1 MKRLKS
7 KLIIAFCIV
16 FIGFTDLP
24 AKASA
29 EAEEPKTEESKTM
42 SDQGTASGFS
52 IDSQTVYE
60 GMEKSYARG
69 YVPKIQDHKAIV
81 VLPLLPKHKVSGN
94 KVTASV
100 KFDESDGQPFVRK
113 NYEKAVEQN
122 AVSGC
127 FLISFSLELKKDRYN
142 GSYPVRI
149 SVCGADENG
158 VEIYQEFTVYVTVT
172 DGKEAAGGGDP
183 GTSDPAVSSE
193 LVIDNK
199 KVYEGMERSYAG
211 GYVPSIEREQAVVV
225 LPLLA
230 KRKLYKNRMT
240 VTLKFG
246 ESDQLPFEYKNYEK
260 AVTLKK
266 HKTRNGGKMSSC
278 YLAVFRLKLKKNRF
292 NGSYPIILSVCA
304 QDESGAEI
312 RQEFTVYVTIT
323 DGKEAQGDAG
333 AADGT
338 DSQLPKFAPRVI
350 IESYELSK
358 DPALCGRKCR
368 VKLTLRNTSTEEPV
382 KNMLVTIAP
391 GENVELL
398 GKTGGRYIAELGRG
412 AAHDLSFAF
421 RVNETAPRGQY
432 NIDVKMDY
440 ADSKGNP
447 YTLESA
453 VKVSAEQK
461 VQMEISP
468 VHMPD
473 KIELGETVE
482 LQAQAMNLGKGKL
495 INVRAVVEAEGL
507 TPSGPVFIGDME
519 AGTSMSG
526 STELTAEGLSG
537 DSLYGTSKGRI
548 TFYYEDEA
556 GHEMTQ
562 EQFFETSI
570 LSPLSGDS
578 EELPEDDT
586 RQWWIIMTVFAVFLI
601 EAAVIAVMRKS
612 GRLRLGKEDVK

>member
-1 MKRLKS
+1 MKLLNR

-16 FIGFTDLP
+16 CIGFMDLP
-24 AKASA
+24 AKASTST
-29 EAEEPKTEESKTM
+29 EAENPNTM
-42 SDQGTASGFS
+42 SDQGAASGFS

-60 GMEKSYARG
+60 GMERSYARG
-69 YVPKIQDHKAIV
+69 YIPKIQDHRAIV

-94 KVTASV
+94 QVTVSV

-113 NYEKAVEQN
+113 NYEKIVGQN
-122 AVSGC
+122 VVSGC
-127 FLISFSLELKKDRYN
+127 FLISFSLELKKNRYN

-158 VEIYQEFTVYVTVT
+158 VEIYQEFTVYVTIT
-172 DGKEAAGGGDP
+172 DGKEAVGEGDP
-183 GTSDPAVSSE
+183 GTFDSAGSSE

-199 KVYEGMERSYAG
+199 KVYEGMERSYAR
-211 GYVPSIEREQAVVV
+211 GYVPNIEREQAVVV

-260 AVTLKK
+260 AVTLRK
-266 HKTRNGGKMSSC
+266 HKTQNGGKMSSC
-278 YLAVFRLKLKKNRF
+278 YLAVFHLKLKKNRF
-292 NGSYPIILSVCA
+292 NGSYPVILSVCA
-304 QDESGAEI
+304 QDESGVEI

-323 DGKEAQGDAG
+323 DGKEAQEGAG
-333 AADGT
+333 TTEGT
-338 DSQLPKFAPRVI
+338 DPQLPKFAPKVI
-350 IESYELSK
+350 VDSYEFSK
-358 DPALCGRKCR
+358 DQVLCGEKCR
-368 VKLTLRNTSTEEPV
+368 VKLTLRNTSTDEPV
-382 KNMLVTIAP
+382 KNMLVSIAP

-398 GKTGGRYIAELGRG
+398 GKTGGRYIAELKSG
-412 AAHDLSFAF
+412 ATCDLSFAF
-421 RVNETAPRGQY
+421 RVNATAPRGQY
-432 NIDVKMDY
+432 NIGLTMDY

-447 YTLESA
+447 YTLEGA

-461 VQMEISP
+461 AQMEISP

-473 KIELGETVE
+473 KIKLGETVE
-482 LQAQAMNLGKGKL
+482 LQAQAMNLGKGKI
-495 INVRAVVEAEGL
+495 INVRAVVEADGFM
-507 TPSGPVFIGDME
+507 PSGPAFIGDME

-537 DSLYGTSKGRI
+537 DSLYGTSKGRV

-556 GHEMTQ
+556 GNEMTQ

-586 RQWWIIMTVFAVFLI
+586 RQWWIIMTVIAVFLI
-601 EAAVIAVMRKS
+601 EAAVIAVMRRS
-612 GRLRLGKEDVK
+612 GRVRFGKGDGE